1 VPRAARSWR
10 HFDIPVALFLAAAL
24 LCLLATEYLRLSL
37 RELRTLIVEPV
48 LFFFLLRATLRTPTD
63 ARRLVDVLTMVAT
76 TVAALAVAQLFL
88 GGAVTD
94 VQGVRR
100 VHGTYTSPNHLALLL
115 GRALPFLLALA
126 WLLPHLRPF
135 RLAAAALCGLAL
147 LLSFSLGGW
156 LGTGL
161 AGLLV
166 VGLLG
171 GRRPLAVL
179 LLAGVL
185 AASILLAVAPVERLA
200 GRLDP
205 TRGTALVR
213 VQLWQAALELI
224 REQPLLGIGLDNFL
238 YRYAALLPPTLGMEP
253 NLSHPHNLVLQAWL
267 QLGLL
272 GVVALGWLL
281 AAIVR
286 SLGPHLGAT
295 AAPTH
300 RALAVGALGSMVDF
314 VAHGLVDNSYFLVD
328 MAMIFWLTSAVA
340 GVLPTSRS
348 APDPVRPSGV
358 QSPSAAPT

>member
-1 VPRAARSWR
+1 V
-10 HFDIPVALFLAAAL
+10 
-24 LCLLATEYLRLSL
+24 
-37 RELRTLIVEPV
+37 
-48 LFFFLLRATLRTPTD
+48 
-63 ARRLVDVLTMVAT
+63 
-76 TVAALAVAQLFL
+76 
-88 GGAVTD
+88 
-94 VQGVRR
+94 
-100 VHGTYTSPNHLALLL
+100 
-115 GRALPFLLALA
+115 
-126 WLLPHLRPF
+126 
-135 RLAAAALCGLAL
+135 AL
-147 LLSFSLGGW
+147 LLSFSVGGW
-156 LGTGL
+156 LATGF
-161 AGLLV
+161 AVLLV
-166 VGLLG
+166 VGLQG
-171 GRRPLAVL
+171 GRRPLAAL
-179 LLAGVL
+179 LVAGVL
-185 AASILLAVAPVERLA
+185 ALGVVLTVAPVERLA

-286 SLGPHLGAT
+286 SLGPLLGAT